1 MPISIFEQKIFG
13 QIGTIARTI
22 PKINFE
28 NEDKVPILFIMAYEE
43 GTTKIKTTATGTVA
57 FLQKLF
63 SEKNLLGAIYKGFG
77 QIEP

>member
-1 MPISIFEQKIFG
+1 MN
-13 QIGTIARTI
+13 

-43 GTTKIKTTATGTVA
+43 GATKIKTKTTATGTVA

-63 SEKNLLGAIYKGFG
+63 SEKNLLGAIYKCFG